1 MIVFPSSN
9 QEADNAY
16 LDLGFHNR
24 TPNRGAIFV
33 NAKLQNGRRLVKT
46 IVHEL
51 ARRYV
56 RKITTIEGN
65 GESERQI

>member
-1 MIVFPSSN
+1 MFFRAQN
-9 QEADNAY
+9 QKADNAY

-24 TPNRGAIFV
+24 TPNREAIFV
-33 NAKLQNGRRLVKT
+33 NAKLQNGRHLEKT

-51 ARRYV
+51 ARRYG